1 MMRSLLLPAFMY
13 STGLLHAQLEVPVRI
28 QLVGDTEADRQIS
41 GLADPISLDAAVS
54 VDALRASSMSFA
66 PASGTQ
72 ALAAELS
79 PAPLAYTTG
88 MAVTVLPTEAN
99 SAGATLEL
107 NGLGARPVV
116 KWGSLPLDSADLQ
129 AGMPARLVYDG
140 ERFLLLN
147 SAYLNCP
154 PGMVPVTRA
163 FCIATD
169 PAPEPADFFAAS
181 NACASAG
188 GRLCTMSEWAS
199 ACRMMPAFLP
209 TVSTMEWVDNAAN
222 NARDAKVVG
231 AGWNGNQ
238 QVEGTACEYGRSRV
252 PETILSYRC
261 CFSR

>member
-1 MMRSLLLPAFMY
+1 MMRILFVIGITCY
-13 STGLLHAQLEVPVRI
+13 TGLLQAQLEVPVRI
-28 QLVGDTEADRQIS
+28 HLVGDTEADRQIT
-41 GLADPISLDAAVS
+41 GLADPIALDAAVS
-54 VDALRASSMSFA
+54 VDALRAASMSHA
-66 PASGTQ
+66 TASGSQ
-72 ALAAELS
+72 NLSADLA

-88 MAVTVLPTEAN
+88 MAVTVVPSEAN
-99 SAGATLEL
+99 LAGATLEL

-147 SAYLNCP
+147 SAYINCP
-154 PGMVPVTRA
+154 PGMVAVNRA
-163 FCIATD
+163 YCIAPG
-169 PAPEPADFFAAS
+169 PAPEPADFFTAS
-181 NACASAG
+181 NACAAAG

-199 ACRMMPAFLP
+199 ACRMMPEFLA

-222 NARDAKVVG
+222 NVRDAKVVG

-238 QVEGTACEYGRSRV
+238 PVEGTSCVYGRSRL
-252 PETILSYRC
+252 PETVLPYRC